1 MNFENIAN
9 EYIKF
14 VELKGKPQSIRSIKS
29 RINNYIMPYF
39 YNYNIEDISAIMY
52 LNWQETILKKNFSY
66 KYNKA
71 LHYTMVSIYN
81 FANKFYDYS
90 KNIPSKVGNFKNNYD
105 IQKDIAI
112 WEYKDFKRFIN
123 VVDNPIYKALFNFM
137 FFTGC
142 RLGEC
147 LALNFNDLN
156 DNVINVNK
164 TISKEHI
171 NGKRQITTPKTKKS
185 IRKIHI
191 DNILKN
197 ELIEIQQYY
206 TTKLGYFNN
215 NLYIFG
221 GDKPL
226 CPTTIERNKNKY
238 CKIANVKQIR
248 LHDFRHSHASLLLSY
263 KVPITAISERLG
275 HSDINMTLSTYIH
288 LIPNDE
294 KRVLNTLNSLRLN

>member
-1 MNFENIAN
+1 MNFEKIAN

-14 VELKGKPQSIRSIKS
+14 VELKGKPQSIRSVKS

-39 YNYNIEDISAIMY
+39 NNYNIEDINAIMY

-81 FANKFYDYS
+81 FANKFYDYN

-105 IQKDIAI
+105 IQKDITI
-112 WEYKDFKRFIN
+112 WEYKDFKKFIN
-123 VVDNPIYKALFNFM
+123 VIDNPVYKVLFNFM

-147 LALNFNDLN
+147 LALTFNDLN
-156 DNVINVNK
+156 DNVININK

-171 NGKRQITTPKTKKS
+171 NGKRQVTTPKTKKS

-191 DNILKN
+191 DNLLKN

-221 GDKPL
+221 GNKPL